1 MECPTLR
8 HLLLTTTLCAVMHI
22 VYAGNIY
29 VSPDGNDQHNG
40 TAAQPKAT
48 LQAALQQAREWRRLQ
63 DPAIQQGIH
72 IILKGGTYYLYEP
85 VFIRPEDAGTAE
97 SPTYIEAAPNE
108 HPVLSGALPVNEWKA
123 YKGKIQVANIPAT
136 IDDFRE
142 LWVNNE
148 RAIRAKDTRGD
159 SMHRILRWDYTTES
173 CWIPTPKVKLAEGL
187 EMFIH
192 QWWAVAVLRIKAM
205 QVAGDSTQLFFH
217 QPESTIQSTHPW
229 PAPWESQEFG
239 NSAYWLTNALSLLDE
254 PGEWYFDKSAHQL
267 YYWPRIKTTSAAV
280 PVLETLVNMVSTS
293 YISFKGISFQHTGW
307 LRPSQKGHVP
317 VQAGMYLLEGYKLL
331 VPGTPDKKGLENQ
344 AWVGRQ
350 PAAVQATNTDH
361 VRFENCRFEHMAAT
375 GLDFIKGCHHD
386 TITGSLFKDI
396 GGTGIQLGTFSD
408 EWMEAHLPYQPKDL
422 NEVCSHILISNNLI
436 TDVTNEDWGTLGIS
450 AGYVKDVSILHNEV
464 NEVSYSGIAV
474 GWGWTPTVNAM
485 SNNKIIGNRVHH
497 YARHLYDVG
506 GIYTLSAQPG
516 TLITANVVDSIYK
529 APYAHIP
536 KHWFYMYADEGTA
549 YITVKENWL
558 PADKIMRNSNGPGN
572 TWENNGPQVSDS
584 IKQHA
589 GLETAY
595 HYLITDR
602 APIHTEQPINHE

>member
-1 MECPTLR
+1 MHTL
-8 HLLLTTTLCAVMHI
+8 H
-22 VYAGNIY
+22 AGNIY
-29 VSPDGNDQHNG
+29 VSPNGSDQQNG
-40 TAAQPKAT
+40 SAAQPKAT
-48 LQAALQQAREWRRLQ
+48 LAAALQQAREWRRLH

-97 SPTYIEAAPNE
+97 SPTFIEAEKGE
-108 HPVLSGALPVNEWKA
+108 HPVLSGAVTIDAWKP
-123 YKGKIQVANIPAT
+123 YKGKIQVANIPYA

-148 RAIRAKDTRGD
+148 RAIRAKDTPGD
-159 SMHRILRWDYTTES
+159 SMHRILRWDYNTQS
-173 CWIPTPKVKLAEGL
+173 CWIPTPKVKPTDGL

-192 QWWAVAVLRIKAM
+192 QWWAIAVLRIKSM
-205 QVAGDSTQLFFH
+205 QVAGDSTQLFFY
-217 QPESTIQSTHPW
+217 QPESNIQSTHPW
-229 PAPWESQEFG
+229 PAPWESKEFG

-254 PGEWYFDKSAHQL
+254 PGEWFFDKSSHQL
-267 YYWPRIKTTSAAV
+267 YYWPRNHEKTAAV
-280 PVLETLVNMVSTS
+280 PVLETLVNIAGTS
-293 YISFKGISFQHTGW
+293 YIYFKGISFQHTGW

-317 VQAGMYLLEGYKLL
+317 LQAGMYLLDGYKLET
-331 VPGTPDKKGLENQ
+331 PGTPDKKGLENQ

-350 PAAVQATNTDH
+350 PAAVQVTNTAH
-361 VRFENCRFEHMAAT
+361 VSFENCRFEHMAAT
-375 GLDFIKGCHHD
+375 GLDFIQGCHQD

-408 EWMEAHLPYQPKDL
+408 ESMEAHLPYQQD
-422 NEVCSHILISNNLI
+422 VCSHIVISNNLI

-474 GWGWTPTVNAM
+474 GWGWTPTVNSM
-485 SNNKIIGNRVHH
+485 NNNKIMGNKVHH

-549 YITVKENWL
+549 YITVKDNWM
-558 PADKIMRNSNGPGN
+558 PADKIMHNANGPGN

-589 GLETAY
+589 GLEPAF
-595 HYLITDR
+595 HYLIPDR
-602 APIHTEQPINHE
+602 APVHTEQPINH